1 MDYSLL
7 YLFSVGALIR
17 VAPSIKSNRCSW
29 WRQAISGVEEQFN
42 TFVSITEQY
51 LTPTSPQEVNISW
64 QMQASIAL
72 LQDKKTFSALNGRSR
87 RDALQDPKNEVVRM
101 LEQNLLAKFTQS
113 AGMLKRQ
120 EKRKLQNL
128 RESVFGRPRT
138 GEDVRANRV

>member
-1 MDYSLL
+1 
-7 YLFSVGALIR
+7 
-17 VAPSIKSNRCSW
+17 
-29 WRQAISGVEEQFN
+29 
-42 TFVSITEQY
+42 
-51 LTPTSPQEVNISW
+51 
-64 QMQASIAL
+64 MQASIAL